1 MRSYPLAVV
10 RKAVID
16 SLIVGQTYKLST
28 VESEDARKRKVA
40 KEMVFVKA
48 YENVALF
55 ETSSGERRC
64 FQYQEIFFQ
73 MMEWK
78 KRAKK

>member
-1 MRSYPLAVV
+1 MKSYPLAFV
-10 RKAVID
+10 RKSVID

-28 VESEDARKRKVA
+28 VESEDARKKRIA

-64 FQYQEIFFQ
+64 FQYQDIFFQ
-73 MMEWK
+73 LMKRK
-78 KRAKK
+78 KHAKK